1 MSPDP
6 STVISSPDSIFT
18 IHSPEDFAAC
28 ALKTFRFQAAHCHV
42 YADYLRLL
50 QTDID
55 QIHSLEQIPHLP
67 IELFKT
73 HFVYCGPQKPE
84 MVFTSSATTGMV
96 PAQHPVASR
105 KLYEESFSRTFRQ
118 FMGAPSDYNLL
129 ALLPS
134 YLERQG
140 SSLVYMVDKL
150 MQQARKPHS
159 GYYLYNHEELHHKLL
174 LLQAQGQ
181 PCLLV
186 GVSFALLDFAQACP
200 LSFPE
205 LKIIETGGM
214 KGRGQELSRLELH
227 SRLTQGFGTTQIYSE
242 YGMAELLS
250 QAYAGEDGHFRTP
263 PWMKISIRDLHNPF
277 RSLPSGRR
285 GGINIIDLANR
296 YSCAFIE
303 TQDLGIAHPDQSF
316 EVLGRIPYSELR
328 GCNMLLT

>member
-1 MSPDP
+1 MSTHIPEFIFEPDR
-6 STVISSPDSIFT
+6 IFDIRNT
-18 IHSPEDFAAC
+18 EDFARQAM
-28 ALKTFRFQAAHCHV
+28 KTFRFQATHCQI

-50 QTDID
+50 QTDTD
-55 QIHSLEQIPHLP
+55 QVQAPEQIPHLP

-73 HFVYCGPQKPE
+73 HLVYCGLEAPE
-84 MVFTSSATTGMV
+84 ITFTSSATTGMV
-96 PAQHPVASR
+96 PAQHAVAYR
-105 KLYEESFSRTFRQ
+105 ALYEESFSRTFRQ
-118 FMGAPSDYNLL
+118 FMGAPSDYSLL

-150 MQQARKPHS
+150 MQQARAPHS
-159 GYYLYNHEELHHKLL
+159 GYYLYNHEELHHKLIL
-174 LLQAQGQ
+174 LREEGL
-181 PCLLV
+181 PVLLI
-186 GVSFALLDFAQACP
+186 GVSFALLDFAE
-200 LSFPE
+200 SFPLDFPR

-214 KGRGQELSRLELH
+214 KGRGQELSRTDLH
-227 SRLTQGFGTTQIYSE
+227 RRLTQGFDTTQIYSE

-250 QAYAGEDGHFRTP
+250 QAYASEDGLFRTP
-263 PWMKISIRDLHNPF
+263 PWMQVSIRDLHNPF
-277 RSLPSGRR
+277 RRLPPGRR

-303 TQDLGIAHPDQSF
+303 TQDLGIAHPNQSF